1 MLSKLNVVISPII
14 PALQRL
20 RQEDYKFKPSLGQ
33 TARPCLKT
41 NNKKIMSNWESI
53 LFIKR
58 AHDCYFSRNSHL
70 VSPLFPTPKILTALN
85 ASQFSPSPHHLL
97 QCQAMLGNQQK
108 EGNGLD
114 KLESSTLV
122 QSTTKVDPVIIPVS
136 EILWLGKESQQ
147 KSFTFRLKLRKI
159 LT

>member
-1 MLSKLNVVISPII
+1 
-14 PALQRL
+14 
-20 RQEDYKFKPSLGQ
+20 
-33 TARPCLKT
+33 
-41 NNKKIMSNWESI
+41 
-53 LFIKR
+53 
-58 AHDCYFSRNSHL
+58 
-70 VSPLFPTPKILTALN
+70 
-85 ASQFSPSPHHLL
+85 
-97 QCQAMLGNQQK
+97 MLGNQQK